1 MFSENKK
8 IMAAIDVG
16 NSKIA
21 SMIAKVSPDGT
32 INLLG
37 VGNKASEG
45 MQHGSITNVKAAR
58 AAIAS
63 SIYEAELAA
72 GQNIDAVIVN
82 ISSHLIKTNLVKVT
96 SKLNGKQVLSKNLEK
111 AANATIRNID
121 LSKYEILD
129 NSLLYHDLDN
139 MENIKDPEFMFA
151 NTLTSYGSIVT
162 VPVKFLINLST
173 CLLGCQLKA
182 SDFIIGSYASALVCA
197 SDEDRENGCIVVD
210 IGGDLLEYIT
220 IKHNKIIDCG
230 AIPIGGKAITKDIA
244 NYFSINF
251 FEAERIKNLYST
263 LYDFAYDEERAI
275 ETSGASIEINKAMLN
290 QVVRARFEEIIS
302 MFIDIIARKKIN
314 KECFS
319 NIIFTG
325 GGSNFA
331 GIEDFIKNRFGIKI
345 RKENPKYIN
354 ISEDFDLNASFSTAL
369 GLIKYHA
376 ARYKNNDDDF
386 SLKKVFSWLK
396 QNF

>member
-8 IMAAIDVG
+8 IIAAIDIG

-21 SMIAKVSPDGT
+21 SMIAKLSPDGT
-32 INLLG
+32 ISILG

-45 MQHGSITNVKAAR
+45 MQHSVISDVKLAR
-58 AAIAS
+58 TAIAS

-72 GQNIDAVIVN
+72 GQNVDAVIVN
-82 ISSHLIKTNLVKVT
+82 ISSHLIKSNLVKVT
-96 SKLNGKQVLSKNLEK
+96 TKLNGKQVLASDLEK
-111 AANATIRNID
+111 AADAAIRNVD

-151 NTLTSYGSIVT
+151 NTLTSYASMVT

-173 CLLGCQLKA
+173 CLLGCQLKV

-197 SDEDRENGCIVVD
+197 SDEERENGCIVVD

-220 IKHNKIIDCG
+220 IKHNKIMDCG
-230 AIPIGGKAITKDIA
+230 AIPLAGKAITKDIA
-244 NYFSINF
+244 NYFSISF
-251 FEAERIKNLYST
+251 FEAERIKTLHST

-275 ETSGASIEINKAMLN
+275 DASGAGTNISNVLLN

-302 MFIDIIARKKIN
+302 MFMDNITKKKIN
-314 KECFS
+314 KECFD

-325 GGSNFA
+325 GSSNFA
-331 GIEDFIKNRFGIKI
+331 GIEDFVKNRFGVKI
-345 RKENPKYIN
+345 RKESPKHIN
-354 ISEDFDLNASFSTAL
+354 ISEDFDLNASFSATL
-369 GLIKYHA
+369 GLIKYHT
-376 ARYKNNDDDF
+376 ARYKSNDGDF
-386 SLKKVFSWLK
+386 SLRKVFSWLK